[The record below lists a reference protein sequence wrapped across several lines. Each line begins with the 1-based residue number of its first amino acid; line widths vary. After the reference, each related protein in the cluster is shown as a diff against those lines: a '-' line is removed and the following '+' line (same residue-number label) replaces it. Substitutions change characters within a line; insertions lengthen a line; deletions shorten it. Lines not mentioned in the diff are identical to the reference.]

1 MSLSKTVRLIK
12 RHKVFLI
19 TTHIN
24 PEADG
29 IGAEL
34 AFLYLVRKL
43 GKQGFILNES
53 KVPAECKFLPGINYI
68 QPVSQR
74 NKIRKFDC
82 VVFLDCSESRRS
94 PRVAELT
101 KGRPLLNI
109 DHHRSN
115 TRFASVNPALANK
128 KNVLCSKGGVNWV
141 DPKASSACE
150 MVYRLY
156 RKLKVAVD
164 KDVALMLYAGITV
177 DTGSFH
183 YNNTTA
189 LTHRIAAFL
198 IEKDISVSKVYNK
211 LFENSSFEDI
221 KLLARILLTLGHDA
235 AGKIVW
241 ADISLSL
248 LKQRFPAV
256 DMAESVL
263 GLLRSIQGVE
273 LAMIFKEVQ
282 GKRNQVRINFRSQ
295 TAFDCNQLASCFGG
309 GGHKNA
315 SGAIVTGDLVEVKEK
330 VIQYAKKLLIQ
341 TQ

>member
-74 NKIRKFDC
+74 NKIREFDC

-115 TRFASVNPALANK
+115 TRFASVN
-128 KNVLCSKGGVNWV
+128 WV

-156 RKLKVAVD
+156 RALKVAID

-189 LTHRIAAFL
+189 STHRIAASL
-198 IEKDISVSKVYNK
+198 IEKGISVSGVYNK
-211 LFENSSFEDI
+211 LFENSSFNDI
-221 KLLARILLTLGHDA
+221 KSLGRILLTVERDA
-235 AGKIVW
+235 AGKIAW
-241 ADISLSL
+241 AQIPRST
-248 LKQRFPAV
+248 LKQKLIKA

-273 LAMIFKEVQ
+273 LSMIFKEALN
-282 GKRNQVRINFRSQ
+282 KKNQVRINFRSQ
-295 TAFDCNQLASCFGG
+295 TAFDCNRLASCFGG

-315 SGAIVTGDLVEVKEK
+315 SGATVTGDLVEVKEK

>member
-68 QPVSQR
+68 QSVSQR
-74 NKIRKFDC
+74 NKIREFDC

-94 PRVAELT
+94 PKVAELIKEKPT
-101 KGRPLLNI
+101 LNI
-109 DHHRSN
+109 DHHVSN
-115 TRFASVNPALANK
+115 TGFAI
-128 KNVLCSKGGVNWV
+128 VNWV

-156 RKLKVAVD
+156 RKLKVAID
-164 KDVALMLYAGITV
+164 KDAALMLYAGITV

-189 LTHRIAAFL
+189 LTHRIAASL

-221 KLLARILLTLGHDA
+221 KLLAGILLTLEHDA

-241 ADISLSL
+241 ADISRSL

-315 SGAIVTGDLVEVKEK
+315 SGATVAGDLVEVKEK